1 MEKIKNFFSKYG
13 LIAFVVLF
21 LIMMM
26 RGCSKNATISKLK
39 KENSALTTEMD
50 SLNKLVMTEDQFEL
64 IIFKSKSEEL
74 GIVINEISK
83 YDRNK
88 SMMELQFNII
98 DKKVSIDKKIKN
110 IEKMK

>member
-13 LIAFVVLF
+13 LIAFLVLF

-26 RGCSKNATISKLK
+26 RGCSKNASISKLK
-39 KENSALTTEMD
+39 KENSALISEMD
-50 SLNKLVMTEDQFEL
+50 SLNKLVMTEDQFHL
-64 IIFKSKSEEL
+64 IVFKTKSEEL
-74 GIVINEISK
+74 GKVINEISK

-98 DKKVSIDKKIKN
+98 DKKESIDKKIKS